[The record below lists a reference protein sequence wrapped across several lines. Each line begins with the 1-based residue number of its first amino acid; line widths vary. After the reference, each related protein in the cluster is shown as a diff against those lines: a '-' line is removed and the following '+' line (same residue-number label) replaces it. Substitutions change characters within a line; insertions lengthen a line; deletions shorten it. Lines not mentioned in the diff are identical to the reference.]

1 MVTIY
6 NPSYQQQNWQQSLV
20 MVAIG
25 MFATLMNT
33 YGAKKLPLLEHI
45 MLVVQVGGFVCII
58 TTLWVFSPMAPA
70 SEVFTS
76 FSNFGGWPDIGTA
89 CFVGSITA
97 TASFAGSDAAVHMA
111 EETED
116 ASRAV
121 PRMIM
126 LTIAVNGLMAFIFII
141 TYVSV
146 LSGWTSQSHMWWYLM
161 LGREKMLRESAQY
174 TAMIGMRLNLADD
187 VSVLLHH
194 RHRSGDRL
202 GVAVSVHRC
211 EFLRM
216 LEFRSPGW
224 HNVLSA
230 GVPRINRE
238 QRRHSLHD
246 DDPTHPEHLRMSQC
260 TRRRFSPGLG
270 TRPRPSPTLFALV
283 PQGKLCGSLRLLVV
297 LLTSLQIAVIGTP
310 VPINSILFSLSV
322 LVIIAL
328 INIGSTAALNTIVAL
343 LTGATSFSY
352 ALSIACILFK
362 RLRGEPLPPAR
373 FSLGKFGLA
382 INAFATCYVVVS
394 ATASFFPV
402 TVPTDAANMN
412 WSSAMFGGV
421 LVIACVDYLVRGRKH
436 YIEPRKHLNKVW

>member
-1 MVTIY
+1 
-6 NPSYQQQNWQQSLV
+6 
-20 MVAIG
+20 
-25 MFATLMNT
+25 
-33 YGAKKLPLLEHI
+33 
-45 MLVVQVGGFVCII
+45 
-58 TTLWVFSPMAPA
+58 
-70 SEVFTS
+70 
-76 FSNFGGWPDIGTA
+76 
-89 CFVGSITA
+89 
-97 TASFAGSDAAVHMA
+97 
-111 EETED
+111 
-116 ASRAV
+116 
-121 PRMIM
+121 
-126 LTIAVNGLMAFIFII
+126 
-141 TYVSV
+141 
-146 LSGWTSQSHMWWYLM
+146 
-161 LGREKMLRESAQY
+161 
-174 TAMIGMRLNLADD
+174 
-187 VSVLLHH
+187 
-194 RHRSGDRL
+194 
-202 GVAVSVHRC
+202 
-211 EFLRM
+211 
-216 LEFRSPGW
+216 
-224 HNVLSA
+224 
-230 GVPRINRE
+230 
-238 QRRHSLHD
+238 
-246 DDPTHPEHLRMSQC
+246 MSQC

-283 PQGKLCGSLRLLVV
+283 PQGTLCGSLRLLVV
-297 LLTSLQIAVIGTP
+297 LLKSLQIAVIGTP

-436 YIEPRKHLNKVW
+436 YIEPRKHLNKV